1 MILVS
6 GKKYNKLKGELS
18 LAKIE
23 IEKLKDSLKCEK
35 DRNYRV
41 LEDKSK
47 KENNYLKQIENLKNS
62 GKKFEELINFKTNL
76 NREKD
81 DKILELEKKLRL
93 SNSARGG
100 MQRIINTL
108 KRTIEELEKSEKV
121 LKVKKIRSCK
131 GTTQKMKAPRVQKN
145 SVRRTLKEIDALR
158 GNSED

>member
-47 KENNYLKQIENLKNS
+47 KENSYLKEIEDLKNS
-62 GKKFEELINFKTNL
+62 VKKFEELIYSKTNL

-100 MQRIINTL
+100 MQRIINAL

>member
-1 MILVS
+1 MILVN
-6 GKKYNKLKGELS
+6 GKKYNKLKNELS
-18 LAKIE
+18 SVKNEVKELE
-23 IEKLKDSLKCEK
+23 DSLKCEK
-35 DRNYRV
+35 DRNYKI
-41 LEDKSK
+41 LQDKSE
-47 KENNYLKQIENLKNS
+47 KETEYLEQIKILES
-62 GKKFEELINFKTNL
+62 SVKKFEELINSKTNL

-100 MQRIINTL
+100 MQRIINKL
-108 KRTIEELEKSEKV
+108 KRAIEELEKSEKV

-145 SVRRTLKEIDALR
+145 SVRRTLKEIDSLR

>member
-1 MILVS
+1 MILVN
-6 GKKYNKLKGELS
+6 GKKYNKLKNELS
-18 LAKIE
+18 SVKNKVKELE
-23 IEKLKDSLKCEK
+23 DSLKCEK
-35 DRNYRV
+35 DRNYKI
-41 LEDKSK
+41 LQDKSE
-47 KENNYLKQIENLKNS
+47 KETEYLEQIKILES
-62 GKKFEELINFKTNL
+62 SVKKFEELINSKTNL

-100 MQRIINTL
+100 MQRIINKL
-108 KRTIEELEKSEKV
+108 KRAIEELEKSEKV

-145 SVRRTLKEIDALR
+145 SVRRTLKEIDSLR

>member
-6 GKKYNKLKGELS
+6 GKKYNKLKDELS
-18 LAKIE
+18 SAKIE

-47 KENNYLKQIENLKNS
+47 KENSYLKQIENLKNS

-100 MQRIINTL
+100 MQRIINAL
-108 KRTIEELEKSEKV
+108 KRTIQELEKSEKV

-131 GTTQKMKAPRVQKN
+131 GTTQKMKAPRVQKILLE
-145 SVRRTLKEIDALR
+145 RR
-158 GNSED
+158 

>member
-1 MILVS
+1 MVLVS
-6 GKKYNKLKGELS
+6 GKKYNKLKNELS
-18 LAKIE
+18 SVKNEVKELE
-23 IEKLKDSLKCEK
+23 DSLKCEK
-35 DRNYRV
+35 DRNYKI
-41 LEDKSK
+41 LQDKSE
-47 KENNYLKQIENLKNS
+47 KETEYLEQIKILES
-62 GKKFEELINFKTNL
+62 SVKKFEELINSKTNL

-100 MQRIINTL
+100 MQRIINKL
-108 KRTIEELEKSEKV
+108 KRAIEELEKSEKV

-145 SVRRTLKEIDALR
+145 SVRRTLKEIDSLR

>member
-6 GKKYNKLKGELS
+6 GKKYNKLKNELS
-18 LAKIE
+18 SVKNEVKELE
-23 IEKLKDSLKCEK
+23 DSLKCEK
-35 DRNYRV
+35 DRNYKI
-41 LEDKSK
+41 LQDKSE
-47 KENNYLKQIENLKNS
+47 KETVYLEQIKILES
-62 GKKFEELINFKTNL
+62 SVKKFEELINSKTNL

-100 MQRIINTL
+100 MQRIINKL
-108 KRTIEELEKSEKV
+108 KRAIEELEKSEKV

-145 SVRRTLKEIDALR
+145 SVRRTLKEIDSLR

>member
-6 GKKYNKLKGELS
+6 GKKSNKLKNELS
-18 LAKIE
+18 SVKNEVKELE
-23 IEKLKDSLKCEK
+23 DSLKCEK
-35 DRNYRV
+35 DRNYKI
-41 LEDKSK
+41 LQDKSE
-47 KENNYLKQIENLKNS
+47 KETEYLEQIKILES
-62 GKKFEELINFKTNL
+62 SVKKFEELINSKTNL

-100 MQRIINTL
+100 MQRIINKL
-108 KRTIEELEKSEKV
+108 KRAIEELEKSEKV

>member
-6 GKKYNKLKGELS
+6 GKKYNKLKNELS
-18 LAKIE
+18 SVKNEVKELE
-23 IEKLKDSLKCEK
+23 DSLKCEK
-35 DRNYRV
+35 DRNYKI
-41 LEDKSK
+41 LQDKSE
-47 KENNYLKQIENLKNS
+47 KETEYLEQIKILES
-62 GKKFEELINFKTNL
+62 SVKKFEELINSKTNL

-100 MQRIINTL
+100 MQRIINKL
-108 KRTIEELEKSEKV
+108 KRAIEELEKNEKV

-131 GTTQKMKAPRVQKN
+131 GTTQKMKAPRVQKK
-145 SVRRTLKEIDALR
+145 SVRRTLKEIDSLR